1 MALTLSNHLVNVLLL
16 FNLTSTLSLVNV
28 ESNSVN
34 SSGLESLG
42 GKNLFVD
49 KNLLVDKCGE
59 TEVLLNHKLVR
70 KP

>member
-42 GKNLFVD
+42 GRKM
-49 KNLLVDKCGE
+49 LLVDKCGE

>member
-1 MALTLSNHLVNVLLL
+1 M
-16 FNLTSTLSLVNV
+16 
-28 ESNSVN
+28 N